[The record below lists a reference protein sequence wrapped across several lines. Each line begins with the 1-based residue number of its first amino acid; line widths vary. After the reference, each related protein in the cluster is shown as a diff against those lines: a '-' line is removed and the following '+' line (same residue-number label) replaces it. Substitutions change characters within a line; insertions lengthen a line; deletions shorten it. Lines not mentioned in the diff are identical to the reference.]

1 MPLVPRAEGKEAV
14 GKVPERATDSTLAVT
29 VSLESISVTVNVP
42 AALMLALISD
52 RDAAS
57 PAVLSLAEITGVSL
71 VPVMVTVTVSLSLSG
86 IALLSVAVTV

>member
-1 MPLVPRAEGKEAV
+1 M
-14 GKVPERATDSTLAVT
+14 PERATDDTLAVT

-52 RDAAS
+52 RAAAS
-57 PAVLSLAEITGVSL
+57 PAVLSFAEITGVSL